1 MFADLWRIPKRL
13 KTLLAFA
20 GLTIF
25 VLSGCA
31 AKFVTRTSFDKPQ
44 LQQEN
49 IQKVAVF
56 LFESTYIDMQA
67 GSHISRLFELNL
79 QQSGMYQ
86 IVERAE
92 IEKVLRERGVPL
104 SPAAPPLSLRQMGD
118 LLKVDGV
125 VFGSVSQYNRF
136 NLGFTAR
143 GVSKKRPRP
152 LVCFPDRGK
161 VFCTF
166 EPGGGRDGEGSS
178 AGAASQASLNKRK
191 KPAQKEMIFKPL
203 AFILALALLKKA

>member
-1 MFADLWRIPKRL
+1 MVGDFSRIPKRL
-13 KTLLAFA
+13 KPLLALA

-25 VLSGCA
+25 LLSGCA
-31 AKFVTRTSFDKPQ
+31 AKFVSRTSFDKPQ

-49 IQKVAVF
+49 IQRVAVF
-56 LFESTYIDMQA
+56 SFESTYIDMQA

-79 QQSGMYQ
+79 QQSGMYK

-104 SPAAPPLSLRQMGD
+104 SPAEPPLSIRQLGD

-125 VFGSVSQYNRF
+125 VLGSVSQYNRF

-143 GVSKKRPRP
+143 LVSVKSG
-152 LVCFPDRGK
+152 LVLWS
-161 VFCTF
+161 VSQT
-166 EPGGGRDGEGSS
+166 GGRYFTPL
-178 AGAASQASLNKRK
+178 SQVADETV
-191 KPAQKEMIFKPL
+191 KEAVLELQDKL
-203 AFILALALLKKA
+203 R

>member
-1 MFADLWRIPKRL
+1 MLADFRRIPKQL
-13 KTLLAFA
+13 KSLLAFA

-25 VLSGCA
+25 ALSGCT
-31 AKFVTRTSFDKPQ
+31 AKFVTHTSFDRPQ

-79 QQSGMYQ
+79 QQSGMYK

-92 IEKVLRERGVPL
+92 IEKVLRERGVSP
-104 SPAAPPLSLRQMGD
+104 SPAEPPLSLRQLGD

-143 GVSKKRPRP
+143 LVSVKSG
-152 LVCFPDRGK
+152 LVLWS
-161 VFCTF
+161 VSQT
-166 EPGGGRDGEGSS
+166 GGRYF
-178 AGAASQASLNKRK
+178 APLSQVADETV
-191 KPAQKEMIFKPL
+191 KEAVLELQTKL
-203 AFILALALLKKA
+203 R

>member
-1 MFADLWRIPKRL
+1 MVGDFSRIPKRL
-13 KTLLAFA
+13 KPLLALA
-20 GLTIF
+20 GLTMF

-31 AKFVTRTSFDKPQ
+31 ANFVTRTSFDRPQ

-49 IQKVAVF
+49 IQRVAVF
-56 LFESTYIDMQA
+56 SFESTYIDMQA

-79 QQSGMYQ
+79 QQSGMYK

-104 SPAAPPLSLRQMGD
+104 SPAEPPLSIRQLGD

-125 VFGSVSQYNRF
+125 VLGSVSQYNRF

-143 GVSKKRPRP
+143 LVSVKSG
-152 LVCFPDRGK
+152 LVLWS
-161 VFCTF
+161 VSQT
-166 EPGGGRDGEGSS
+166 GGRYFTPL
-178 AGAASQASLNKRK
+178 SQVADETV
-191 KPAQKEMIFKPL
+191 KEAVLELQDKL
-203 AFILALALLKKA
+203 R